1 MHHADVLQVIAI
13 TGMGDHHRLDQPIA
27 ITGIRNPGHTAAFS
41 GFPMR
46 GVDKLREETKMPT
59 TTHTK
64 AAEHHETAAKAH
76 RTAAEHH
83 TKGDHAAAHEHST
96 KAHGHSDAAH
106 KQSTEA
112 HSKSSQHAKK

>member
-1 MHHADVLQVIAI
+1 MGGHATNLLAALSGRAGASASGTLV
-13 TGMGDHHRLDQPIA
+13 R
-27 ITGIRNPGHTAAFS
+27 TAAFS
-41 GFPMR
+41 ESPKRR
-46 GVDKLREETKMPT
+46 GDKAREETKMPT